1 MHACEGE
8 VGSLMRY
15 MVEMV
20 QRAIWA
26 CVFAWHQMQY
36 GEPRRSAGQAVV
48 ETALVIA
55 VVAVVA
61 IPATQLL
68 RESFASAY
76 ILHSQALQLP
86 STPTPT
92 PTP

>member
-1 MHACEGE
+1 
-8 VGSLMRY
+8 MRDLVT
-15 MVEMV
+15 MMR
-20 QRAIWA
+20 RAIWA
-26 CVFAWHQMQY
+26 CLFAWHELRY
-36 GEPRRSAGQAVV
+36 GEPRQARTAGQAVI

-55 VVAVVA
+55 VIAVVA

-76 ILHSQALQLP
+76 VLHAQALSLP
-86 STPTPT
+86 TTPTPT